1 MTGAEGQ
8 GIEGVL
14 LANRDRLLRFLM
26 AQGAGDAAEDL
37 FQLLWLKLS
46 ERPTGPVA
54 QPLSYL
60 YRAANNLML
69 DRYRSERQAGQ
80 REQAWSAAG
89 GGSGEGSDAPS
100 AERAMIARA
109 ELARAEAVLDGLGA
123 RTATIFR
130 RFRLDG
136 VSQKAIAAE
145 MGVSLSTVESD
156 LRKAYG
162 ALVALRRQLDD
173 V

>member
-1 MTGAEGQ
+1 M
-8 GIEGVL
+8 
-14 LANRDRLLRFLM
+14 
-26 AQGAGDAAEDL
+26 
-37 FQLLWLKLS
+37 
-46 ERPTGPVA
+46 
-54 QPLSYL
+54 
-60 YRAANNLML
+60 RAANNLML

-89 GGSGEGSDAPS
+89 DGNGERSDVPS
-100 AERAMIARA
+100 ADRAMIARA